1 MRLTYAVFERG
12 DVNCR
17 GKIGEEARSATVGSP
32 HLDSHLGD
40 GWGMKR
46 NREEEEVDGAVW
58 NQRGFVHL
66 LFSWILLTIKIHEI
80 ASVFNPNFTVN

>member
-12 DVNCR
+12 DANCR

-32 HLDSHLGD
+32 HLDSHLQD

-46 NREEEEVDGAVW
+46 NREEDVEEDVKEDVEEDEEGGSG
-58 NQRGFVHL
+58 RSRLEPERFRSFTFFL
-66 LFSWILLTIKIHEI
+66 DT
-80 ASVFNPNFTVN
+80 FNH